1 MFVPTCKC
9 WITSYRSCKS
19 VYKERLVTNGVAGKR
34 KPGRV
39 PIVDT
44 GMPFRTGWG
53 SGVQE
58 DLHKCYPRPQRK
70 NKELHVA
77 SPIFSFFFARRFQR
91 GERDW
96 QAGDASPEE
105 RLDWPAAQRCSVGCL
120 PKGALHQ
127 EPLIWA
133 MITARRCGVGRR
145 RAQRSEHV
153 PSGRKTRQENSHI
166 LELNKRESI
175 GAD

>member
-1 MFVPTCKC
+1 MGSRESVNQEECQLSTRECLSEQGGGAVFKR
-9 WITSYRSCKS
+9 TS
-19 VYKERLVTNGVAGKR
+19 TNVI
-34 KPGRV
+34 RV
-39 PIVDT
+39 PKGKT
-44 GMPFRTGWG
+44 
-53 SGVQE
+53 
-58 DLHKCYPRPQRK
+58 K
-70 NKELHVA
+70 NSTSLRLFF
-77 SPIFSFFFARRFQR
+77 PFFFARRFQR